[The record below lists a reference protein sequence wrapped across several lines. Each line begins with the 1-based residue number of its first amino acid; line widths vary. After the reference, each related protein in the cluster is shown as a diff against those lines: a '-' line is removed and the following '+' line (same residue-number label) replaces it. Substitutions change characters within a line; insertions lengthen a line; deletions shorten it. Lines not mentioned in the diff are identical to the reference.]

1 LLKVTLKCLL
11 LLRLQHIIQQV
22 KVEHSEA
29 QQVQT
34 QRRNKHLMPQQIK
47 KHLIFA
53 KNIASNKYHIIVS
66 HAIKTSAH
74 NAQFMVNNI

>member
-1 LLKVTLKCLL
+1 MLKCPL
-11 LLRLQHIIQQV
+11 LLRLQHIIQQA

-47 KHLIFA
+47 KHHIFA
-53 KNIASNKYHIIVS
+53 KNIASNKFHIIVS

-74 NAQFMVNNI
+74 NVQFMVNHILI